1 MQKAYKV
8 TVVIDKKAFV
18 PLAVKNYF
26 IIFTLTILCLTKY
39 IEQGHRGTL
48 SDSLLLIPN
57 LSFKPISKPVFKST
71 MFKAIYLSWSWMSV
85 FANWQLEALLQW
97 CQSQLGL
104 SSDMCQCLELPLI
117 YNYSLFCIKKI
128 TLNKQ
133 TCEQN
138 FGTLKTWYAHWSFQ
152 NQALLQV

>member
-1 MQKAYKV
+1 
-8 TVVIDKKAFV
+8 V
-18 PLAVKNYF
+18 PHEIYWAGAP
-26 IIFTLTILCLTKY
+26 
-39 IEQGHRGTL
+39 GHRGTL

-57 LSFKPISKPVFKST
+57 LSSKPISKPVFKST

-117 YNYSLFCIKKI
+117 YNYSLFCITKI

-133 TCEQN
+133 TCEQI